1 MFRIASKLIL
11 CVSLSLLALPAIAQA
26 SPFDVVKD
34 CQDNSHLDRKHSR
47 KDLQNAQNNLPT
59 DVNEYGNCRE
69 LIAAALNA
77 GVDKGNGRGG
87 GDSGHAG
94 GRAATA
100 SKHGKREA
108 AAKANDAAAL
118 DKQTGHKPQVSV
130 GGRNVQPGDNGL
142 FNLASA
148 NNGMPLPL
156 LLGIIA
162 AGLLAILGG
171 LAVLKRRAP
180 KFASR
185 IPLLSRISLPRVR
198 FPRPRSR

>member
-1 MFRIASKLIL
+1 
-11 CVSLSLLALPAIAQA
+11 V
-26 SPFDVVKD
+26 
-34 CQDNSHLDRKHSR
+34 
-47 KDLQNAQNNLPT
+47 
-59 DVNEYGNCRE
+59 
-69 LIAAALNA
+69 AA
-77 GVDKGNGRGG
+77 R
-87 GDSGHAG
+87 H
-94 GRAATA
+94 
-100 SKHGKREA
+100 SKHEA

-118 DKQTGHKPQVSV
+118 DKQTGHKPRVSV
-130 GGRNVQPGDNGL
+130 GGRNVEPGDNGL

-180 KFASR
+180 AFASR

>member
-1 MFRIASKLIL
+1 VFRIASKLIV
-11 CVSLSLLALPAIAQA
+11 CMSLLLLALPAMAQA
-26 SPFDVVKD
+26 SSFDVVKD

-47 KDLQNAQNNLPT
+47 KDLQNAQANLPT
-59 DVNEYGNCRE
+59 DVDEYGNCRE

-77 GVDKGNGRGG
+77 GVDKGKGRGG
-87 GDSGHAG
+87 GGGHAG
-94 GRAATA
+94 GSAAA
-100 SKHGKREA
+100 AAKQSKHEA
-108 AAKANDAAAL
+108 AAKAADAAAL
-118 DKQTGHKPQVSV
+118 DKQKGHKPRVSV
-130 GGRNVQPGDNGL
+130 GGKTVEPGDNGL

-180 KFASR
+180 EFASR

>member
-1 MFRIASKLIL
+1 VFRIASKLIV
-11 CVSLSLLALPAIAQA
+11 CMSLLLVALPAVAQA

-59 DVNEYGNCRE
+59 DINEYGNCRE

-77 GVDKGNGRGG
+77 GVDKGKGRGG
-87 GDSGHAG
+87 GGHSGG
-94 GRAATA
+94 SAATA
-100 SKHGKREA
+100 ANHSSKHEA
-108 AAKANDAAAL
+108 AVKANDAAAL
-118 DKQTGHKPQVSV
+118 DKQKGHKPQVSV
-130 GGRNVQPGDNGL
+130 GGKSVQPGDNGL

-180 KFASR
+180 AFASR

-198 FPRPRSR
+198 FPRLHRR